1 MYYIQHIHYIKMKC
15 QMLPFHP
22 KSRTRSAFHSHHFH
36 STLHQE
42 EKAKEVCKAKT
53 VQQNTRA
60 ICPPPCAGVG
70 TAGVK
75 AMVCKM
81 LTVKPNCAS
90 HVFFTIYICRK
101 ERQSVILTYGC
112 YCNTSWS
119 TVMML
124 VTRTASDPKGLK
136 APSLTRRDSPQC
148 RCHRT
153 PGRSETPLRLE
164 NLL

>member
-53 VQQNTRA
+53 LPQNTRA

-75 AMVCKM
+75 AMVCKV

-90 HVFFTIYICRK
+90 HVFFTISHLQKRK
-101 ERQSVILTYGC
+101 TKCHPHLQLLLQHQLVNSYDAGHTDGIRPQRFKGAVSDKTRQPSVQMPPY
-112 YCNTSWS
+112 SWE
-119 TVMML
+119 V
-124 VTRTASDPKGLK
+124 
-136 APSLTRRDSPQC
+136 
-148 RCHRT
+148 
-153 PGRSETPLRLE
+153 
-164 NLL
+164 